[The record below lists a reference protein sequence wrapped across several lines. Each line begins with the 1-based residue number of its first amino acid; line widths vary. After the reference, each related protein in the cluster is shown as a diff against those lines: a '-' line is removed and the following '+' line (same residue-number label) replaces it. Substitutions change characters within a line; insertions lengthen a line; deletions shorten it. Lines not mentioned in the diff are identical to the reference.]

1 MTNLKECIAAWQAL
15 RALAVQTMDY
25 KSAHALVLLME
36 RLRPHVSY
44 FSSTETELVKKYAEL
59 DAEGNPVFEA
69 PGRVRFRTSDDLAAF
84 TRERNELD
92 DVELGEEI
100 PRATISPPEQ
110 ISPEQ
115 LEALIPYVD
124 IEEGTT

>member
-15 RALAVQTMDY
+15 RAIATQAMDY

-59 DAEGNPVFEA
+59 DAEGNPVFEG
-69 PGRVRFRTSDDLAAF
+69 PGRVRFRTGDDLAAF

>member
-1 MTNLKECIAAWQAL
+1 MTNLKQCIAAWQAL
-15 RALAVQTMDY
+15 RAIATQAMDY

-44 FSSTETELVKKYAEL
+44 FSSTEMELVKKYAEL
-59 DAEGNPVFEA
+59 DAEGNPVYEA
-69 PGRVRFRTSDDLAAF
+69 PGRVRFRRAEDLMAF
-84 TRERNELD
+84 TRERRALD

-100 PRATISPPEQ
+100 SRATISPPAQ

-115 LEALIPYVD
+115 LDALLPYVD
-124 IEEGTT
+124 IKEVAT

>member
-1 MTNLKECIAAWQAL
+1 MTTLKQCIAAWRAL
-15 RALAVQTMDY
+15 RAIATQAMDY

-36 RLRPHVSY
+36 RLRPHVAY

-59 DAEGNPVFEA
+59 DAEGNPVYEA
-69 PGRVRFRTSDDLAAF
+69 PGRVRFHNAKDLAAF
-84 TRERNELD
+84 TRERTELD

-100 PRATISPPEQ
+100 IRAKIAPPAA

-115 LEALIPYVD
+115 LEALAPYVD
-124 IEEGTT
+124 IKEGTA

>member
-1 MTNLKECIAAWQAL
+1 MTNLKQCIAAWQAL
-15 RALAVQTMDY
+15 RALAAQAMDY

-44 FSSTETELVKKYAEL
+44 FSSTEMELVKKYAEL
-59 DAEGNPVFEA
+59 DAEGNPVYEA
-69 PGRVRFRTSDDLAAF
+69 PGRVRFRRAEDLVAF
-84 TRERNELD
+84 TRERRALD

-100 PRATISPPEQ
+100 ARATISPPTQ

-115 LEALIPYVD
+115 LEALFPYVD
-124 IEEGTT
+124 IKEVPT

>member
-1 MTNLKECIAAWQAL
+1 MTTLKQCIAAWQAL
-15 RALAVQTMDY
+15 RAIATQAMDY

-59 DAEGNPVFEA
+59 DAEGNPVFEG
-69 PGRVRFRTSDDLAAF
+69 PGRVRFRTGDDLVAF

-100 PRATISPPEQ
+100 ARATIFPPAQ

-115 LEALIPYVD
+115 LEALFPYVD
-124 IEEGTT
+124 IKEVAT

>member
-1 MTNLKECIAAWQAL
+1 MTNLKQCIAAWQAL
-15 RALAVQTMDY
+15 RAIATQAMDY

-59 DAEGNPVFEA
+59 DAEGNPVYEA
-69 PGRVRFRTSDDLAAF
+69 PGRVRFRRAEDLMAF
-84 TRERNELD
+84 TRERRALD

-100 PRATISPPEQ
+100 ARATISPPAQ

-115 LEALIPYVD
+115 LDALLPYVD
-124 IEEGTT
+124 IKEVAT

>member
-1 MTNLKECIAAWQAL
+1 MTNLKQCIAAWQAL
-15 RALAVQTMDY
+15 RALAAQAMDY

-44 FSSTETELVKKYAEL
+44 FSSTEMELVKKYAEL
-59 DAEGNPVFEA
+59 DAEGNPVFEG
-69 PGRVRFRTSDDLAAF
+69 PGRVRFRTGDDLAAF

-92 DVELGEEI
+92 VVELGEEI
-100 PRATISPPEQ
+100 ARATISPPAQ

-115 LEALIPYVD
+115 LEALLPYVD
-124 IEEGTT
+124 IKEVAT